1 MGSKGMISFE
11 DSNDSKPLKFYSKG
25 YKINDKIPEKNDGP
39 VEIIEYENLEPLKEE
54 LKYFIDHLDGKP
66 LSLANADNAIEVVE
80 ILTNA
85 SESLNK
91 GVIIE

>member
-1 MGSKGMISFE
+1 MNTRKQSNILLYILPYLLVLFDIP
-11 DSNDSKPLKFYSKG
+11 DSAIHKSTH
-25 YKINDKIPEKNDGP
+25 
-39 VEIIEYENLEPLKEE
+39 
-54 LKYFIDHLDGKP
+54 DHRVP
-66 LSLANADNAIEVVE
+66 ANADNAIEVVE